1 MSEKINVQLSPGK
14 RFPLRIYLMLCRKC
28 PSVTEKMRALRK
40 VFLGL
45 EAASSQNEIRLPESS
60 QKRIQQILHEQ

>member
-28 PSVTEKMRALRK
+28 PSVAEKMSVAKSFSKFGSRFFTK
-40 VFLGL
+40 
-45 EAASSQNEIRLPESS
+45 
-60 QKRIQQILHEQ
+60 